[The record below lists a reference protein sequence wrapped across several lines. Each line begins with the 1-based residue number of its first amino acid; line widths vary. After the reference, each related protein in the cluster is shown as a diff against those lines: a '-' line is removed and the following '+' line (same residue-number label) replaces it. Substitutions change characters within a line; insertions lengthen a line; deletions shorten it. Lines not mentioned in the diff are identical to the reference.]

1 MILYYIICFLSGKA
15 LNRFTLWAN
24 VQIQE
29 LKAPRMLP
37 LVVYSVRYL
46 AVILLIVLGV
56 LLLKKLREER
66 KWLLIVLGILLPLVQ
81 MGYSLYGVNLLYLH
95 REEMIFTVLNALSIL
110 EALLYFGS
118 QGALLLAAP
127 VGFAVAALLPQKEE
141 KT

>member
-56 LLLKKLREER
+56 ILLKKLRGER

-81 MGYSLYGVNLLYLH
+81 MGYSLYGINLLYQH
-95 REEMIFTVLNALSIL
+95 REEMIFTVLN
-110 EALLYFGS
+110 ALLYFGS

-127 VGFAVAALLPQKEE
+127 VGFAIAALLPQKED

>member
-29 LKAPRMLP
+29 LRAPRMLP

-46 AVILLIVLGV
+46 AVILLIVLGAI
-56 LLLKKLREER
+56 LLKKLRGER

-81 MGYSLYGVNLLYLH
+81 MGYSLYGVNLLYQH
-95 REEMIFTVLNALSIL
+95 REEMIFTVLN
-110 EALLYFGS
+110 ALLYFGS

-127 VGFAVAALLPQKEE
+127 IGFAVAALLPQKED

>member
-29 LKAPRMLP
+29 SKVPQWLP
-37 LVVYSVRYL
+37 VVHCLRYL

-81 MGYSLYGVNLLYLH
+81 MGYSLYGVDLLYLH
-95 REEMIFTVLNALSIL
+95 REEMIFTVLN
-110 EALLYFGS
+110 ALLYFGS

>member
-24 VQIQE
+24 MQIQE

-56 LLLKKLREER
+56 LLLKKLRGER

-81 MGYSLYGVNLLYLH
+81 MGYSLYGVDLLYQH
-95 REEMIFTVLNALSIL
+95 REELIFTVLN
-110 EALLYFGS
+110 ALLYFGS

>member
-56 LLLKKLREER
+56 LLLKKLRGER

-81 MGYSLYGVNLLYLH
+81 MGYSLYGVNLLYQH
-95 REEMIFTVLNALSIL
+95 REEMIFTVLN
-110 EALLYFGS
+110 ALLYFGS

-127 VGFAVAALLPQKEE
+127 VGFAVAALLPQKED

>member
-24 VQIQE
+24 MQIQE

-56 LLLKKLREER
+56 LLLKKLRGER

-81 MGYSLYGVNLLYLH
+81 MGYSLYGVDLLYLH
-95 REEMIFTVLNALSIL
+95 REETIYTVLNAL
-110 EALLYFGS
+110 LYFGL

-127 VGFAVAALLPQKEE
+127 VGFAIAALLPQKED

>member
-24 VQIQE
+24 MQIQE

-56 LLLKKLREER
+56 LLLKKLRGER

-81 MGYSLYGVNLLYLH
+81 MGYSLYGVDLLYQH
-95 REEMIFTVLNALSIL
+95 REEMIFTVLN
-110 EALLYFGS
+110 ALLYFGS

-127 VGFAVAALLPQKEE
+127 VGFAVAALLPQKED

>member
-81 MGYSLYGVNLLYLH
+81 MGYSLYGVNLLYQH
-95 REEMIFTVLNALSIL
+95 REEMIFTVLN
-110 EALLYFGS
+110 ALLYFGS

>member
-24 VQIQE
+24 MQIQE

-56 LLLKKLREER
+56 LLLKKLRGER

-95 REEMIFTVLNALSIL
+95 REEMIFTVLNAL
-110 EALLYFGS
+110 LYFGS

-127 VGFAVAALLPQKEE
+127 VGFAAAALLPQKED

>member
-56 LLLKKLREER
+56 LLLKKLRGER
-66 KWLLIVLGILLPLVQ
+66 NWLLIVLGILLPLVQ

-95 REEMIFTVLNALSIL
+95 REEMIFTVLNAL
-110 EALLYFGS
+110 LYFGS

>member
-24 VQIQE
+24 MQIQE

-81 MGYSLYGVNLLYLH
+81 MGYSLYGVDLLYLH
-95 REEMIFTVLNALSIL
+95 REETIFTVLN
-110 EALLYFGS
+110 ALLYFGS

-127 VGFAVAALLPQKEE
+127 VGFAVAALLPQKED

>member
-56 LLLKKLREER
+56 LLLKKLRGER

-81 MGYSLYGVNLLYLH
+81 MGYSLYGVDLLYQH
-95 REEMIFTVLNALSIL
+95 REEMIFTVLN
-110 EALLYFGS
+110 ALLYFGS

-127 VGFAVAALLPQKEE
+127 VGFAAAALLPQKED

>member
-24 VQIQE
+24 MQIQE
-29 LKAPRMLP
+29 FKAPRMLP

-56 LLLKKLREER
+56 LLLKKLRGER

-81 MGYSLYGVNLLYLH
+81 MGYSLYGVNLLYQH
-95 REEMIFTVLNALSIL
+95 REEIIFTVLN
-110 EALLYFGS
+110 ALLYFGS

-127 VGFAVAALLPQKEE
+127 IGFAVAALLPQKED

>member
-24 VQIQE
+24 MQIQE

-81 MGYSLYGVNLLYLH
+81 MGYSLYGVDLLYRH
-95 REEMIFTVLNALSIL
+95 REETIYTVLN
-110 EALLYFGS
+110 ALLYFGS

>member
-81 MGYSLYGVNLLYLH
+81 MGYSLYGVDLLYQH
-95 REEMIFTVLNALSIL
+95 REEMIFTVLN
-110 EALLYFGS
+110 ALLYFGS

>member
-56 LLLKKLREER
+56 LLLKKLRGER

-81 MGYSLYGVNLLYLH
+81 MGYSLYGVDLLYLH
-95 REEMIFTVLNALSIL
+95 REETIYTVLD
-110 EALLYFGS
+110 ALLYFGS

-127 VGFAVAALLPQKEE
+127 VGFAVAALLPQKED

>member
-24 VQIQE
+24 MQIQE

-46 AVILLIVLGV
+46 AVILLIVLGA
-56 LLLKKLREER
+56 LLLKKLRGER

-81 MGYSLYGVNLLYLH
+81 MGYSLYGVDLLYQH
-95 REEMIFTVLNALSIL
+95 REEMIFTVLN
-110 EALLYFGS
+110 ALLYFGS

-127 VGFAVAALLPQKEE
+127 VGFAVAALLPQKED

>member
-24 VQIQE
+24 MQIQE

-56 LLLKKLREER
+56 LLLKKLRGER

-81 MGYSLYGVNLLYLH
+81 MGYSLYGVDLLYLH
-95 REEMIFTVLNALSIL
+95 REETIYTVL

-127 VGFAVAALLPQKEE
+127 IGFAVAALLPQKEE

>member
-24 VQIQE
+24 MQIQE

-56 LLLKKLREER
+56 LLLKKLRGER

-81 MGYSLYGVNLLYLH
+81 MGYSLYGINLLYQH
-95 REEMIFTVLNALSIL
+95 REEMIFTVLN
-110 EALLYFGS
+110 ALLYFGS

-127 VGFAVAALLPQKEE
+127 IGFAVAALLPQKED

>member
-24 VQIQE
+24 MQIQE

-81 MGYSLYGVNLLYLH
+81 MGYSLYGVTLLYLH
-95 REEMIFTVLNALSIL
+95 REEMIFTVLN
-110 EALLYFGS
+110 ALLYFGS

-127 VGFAVAALLPQKEE
+127 VGFAVAALLPQKED

>member
-81 MGYSLYGVNLLYLH
+81 MGYSLYGVNLLYQH
-95 REEMIFTVLNALSIL
+95 REEMIFTVLN
-110 EALLYFGS
+110 ALLYFGS

-127 VGFAVAALLPQKEE
+127 VGFAAAALLPQKED

>member
-24 VQIQE
+24 MQIQE

-81 MGYSLYGVNLLYLH
+81 MGYSLYGVDLLYLH
-95 REEMIFTVLNALSIL
+95 REETIFTVLNAL
-110 EALLYFGS
+110 LYFGL

-127 VGFAVAALLPQKEE
+127 IGFAVAALLPQKED

>member
-24 VQIQE
+24 MQIQE

-56 LLLKKLREER
+56 LLLKKLRGER

-81 MGYSLYGVNLLYLH
+81 MGYSLYGVDLLYLH
-95 REEMIFTVLNALSIL
+95 REETIYTVLN
-110 EALLYFGS
+110 ALLYFGS

>member
-24 VQIQE
+24 MQIQE

-46 AVILLIVLGV
+46 AVILLIVLGA
-56 LLLKKLREER
+56 LLLKKLRGER

-81 MGYSLYGVNLLYLH
+81 MGYSLYGVDLLYLH
-95 REEMIFTVLNALSIL
+95 REETIYTVLD
-110 EALLYFGS
+110 ALLYFGS

-127 VGFAVAALLPQKEE
+127 VGFAVAALLPQKED

>member
-24 VQIQE
+24 MQIQE

-37 LVVYSVRYL
+37 LVVYFVRYL

-56 LLLKKLREER
+56 LLLKKLRGER

-81 MGYSLYGVNLLYLH
+81 LYQY
-95 REEMIFTVLNALSIL
+95 REEMIFTVLN
-110 EALLYFGS
+110 ALLYFGS

-127 VGFAVAALLPQKEE
+127 IGFAVAALLPQKED

>member
-24 VQIQE
+24 MQIQE

-56 LLLKKLREER
+56 LLLKKLRGER

-95 REEMIFTVLNALSIL
+95 REEMIFTVLNAL
-110 EALLYFGS
+110 LYFGS

-127 VGFAVAALLPQKEE
+127 IGFAVVALLPQKEDE
-141 KT
+141 T

>member
-24 VQIQE
+24 MQIQE

-46 AVILLIVLGV
+46 AVILLIVLGA
-56 LLLKKLREER
+56 LLLKKLRGER

-81 MGYSLYGVNLLYLH
+81 MGYSLYGVNLLYQH
-95 REEMIFTVLNALSIL
+95 REEMIFTVLN
-110 EALLYFGS
+110 ALLYFGS

>member
-29 LKAPRMLP
+29 SKVPQWLP
-37 LVVYSVRYL
+37 VVHCLRYL

-56 LLLKKLREER
+56 LLLKKLRGER

-81 MGYSLYGVNLLYLH
+81 MGYSLYGVDLLYQH
-95 REEMIFTVLNALSIL
+95 REEMIFTVLN
-110 EALLYFGS
+110 ALLYFGS

>member
-24 VQIQE
+24 MQIQE

-81 MGYSLYGVNLLYLH
+81 MGYSLYGVDLLYLH
-95 REEMIFTVLNALSIL
+95 REEMIFTVLN
-110 EALLYFGS
+110 ALLYFGS

>member
-56 LLLKKLREER
+56 LLLKKLRGER

-81 MGYSLYGVNLLYLH
+81 MGYSLYGINLLYQH
-95 REEMIFTVLNALSIL
+95 REGMIFTVLN
-110 EALLYFGS
+110 ALLYFGS

-127 VGFAVAALLPQKEE
+127 VGFAAAALLPQKEE

>member
-24 VQIQE
+24 MQIQE

-95 REEMIFTVLNALSIL
+95 REEMIFTVLNAL
-110 EALLYFGS
+110 LYFGS

-127 VGFAVAALLPQKEE
+127 VGFSVAALLPQKEE

>member
-24 VQIQE
+24 MQIQE

-56 LLLKKLREER
+56 LLLKKLRGER

-95 REEMIFTVLNALSIL
+95 REEMIFTVLNAL
-110 EALLYFGS
+110 LYFGS

-127 VGFAVAALLPQKEE
+127 IGFAVAALLPQKED

>member
-24 VQIQE
+24 MQIQE

-81 MGYSLYGVNLLYLH
+81 MGYSLYGVDLLYLH
-95 REEMIFTVLNALSIL
+95 REETIYTVLN
-110 EALLYFGS
+110 ALLYFGS

>member
-24 VQIQE
+24 MQIQE

-56 LLLKKLREER
+56 LLLKKLRGER

-81 MGYSLYGVNLLYLH
+81 MGYSLYGVNLLYQH
-95 REEMIFTVLNALSIL
+95 REEMIFTVLN
-110 EALLYFGS
+110 ALLYFGS

-127 VGFAVAALLPQKEE
+127 IGFAVAALLPQKGE

>member
-24 VQIQE
+24 MQIQE

-46 AVILLIVLGV
+46 AVILLIVLGA
-56 LLLKKLREER
+56 LLLKKLRGER

-81 MGYSLYGVNLLYLH
+81 MGYSLYGVDLLYLH
-95 REEMIFTVLNALSIL
+95 REETIYTVLD
-110 EALLYFGS
+110 ALLYFGS

-127 VGFAVAALLPQKEE
+127 IGFAVAALLPQKED

>member
-1 MILYYIICFLSGKA
+1 MILYYIICFLSGKV

-24 VQIQE
+24 MQIQE

-46 AVILLIVLGV
+46 AVILLIALGA

-81 MGYSLYGVNLLYLH
+81 MGYSLYGVDLLYLH
-95 REEMIFTVLNALSIL
+95 REETIFTVLN
-110 EALLYFGS
+110 ALLYFGS

-127 VGFAVAALLPQKEE
+127 IGFAVAVLLPKKED

>member
-24 VQIQE
+24 MQIQE

-56 LLLKKLREER
+56 LLLKKLRGER

-81 MGYSLYGVNLLYLH
+81 MGYSLYGVDLLYLH
-95 REEMIFTVLNALSIL
+95 REEMIFTVLN
-110 EALLYFGS
+110 ALLYFGS

>member
-56 LLLKKLREER
+56 LLLKKLRGER

-81 MGYSLYGVNLLYLH
+81 MGYSLYGVNLLYQH
-95 REEMIFTVLNALSIL
+95 REEMIFTVLN
-110 EALLYFGS
+110 ALLYFGS

-127 VGFAVAALLPQKEE
+127 VGFAAAALLPQKED

>member
-56 LLLKKLREER
+56 LLLKKLRGER

-81 MGYSLYGVNLLYLH
+81 MGYSLYGVDLLYLH
-95 REEMIFTVLNALSIL
+95 REEMIFTVLN
-110 EALLYFGS
+110 ALLYFGS

-127 VGFAVAALLPQKEE
+127 VGFAAAALLPQKEE